1 MKWIPLLLLALLSGL
16 NASAVTAAPE
26 TAGSEHY
33 QAGRF
38 EEAARVYRSLIDS
51 GVREAAVFYNLGNCE
66 HRQGHPGQAVLNYRR
81 AQHLDPAD
89 ADIEANLRFVQEQAR
104 VEPTPPPGTLRRLLL
119 SAPANVWV
127 CASMIGWWGGLIL
140 IAATRW
146 RKARMP
152 AGLLAFF
159 AVLLVAGTTATALYL
174 TPGGRGE
181 AVAMQPAIA
190 RFSPLE
196 TAEPHFQLAPGAIC
210 LLEPRQ
216 GVAGWLQVRSGDKTG
231 WVPSDR
237 VAKVELE

>member
-1 MKWIPLLLLALLSGL
+1 M
-16 NASAVTAAPE
+16 
-26 TAGSEHY
+26 
-33 QAGRF
+33 
-38 EEAARVYRSLIDS
+38 
-51 GVREAAVFYNLGNCE
+51 REAAVFYNLGNCE
-66 HRQGHPGQAVLNYRR
+66 HRQGHPGRAVLNYRR

-231 WVPSDR
+231 WVPADR